1 MPEVNGQEYP
11 YTKEGISQAQK
22 AAKSS
27 GKQVKYNYKRVM
39 SSGVKSKQDISKSPC
54 HICEMIGGWSF

>member
-39 SSGVKSKQDISKSPC
+39 SSGIKSKQVISKSSC
-54 HICEMIGGWSF
+54 HVCELIGGWSF

>member
-39 SSGVKSKQDISKSPC
+39 SSGIKSKQDISKSSC
-54 HICEMIGGWSF
+54 HVCELIVGWSF